1 MSALCMAIFLR
12 GCSDA
17 ETGALTLAMAQSGTV
32 ADYAS
37 LGPDVRLVDKHSTG
51 GVGDKISLVLAPLV
65 ASFGLKVPMMSGRG
79 LGHTGGTLDKLEA
92 IPGLTTQLST
102 ERYMRQLDEVGC
114 AIFGPTADIAPVDK
128 AIYALRDV
136 TGTTDSLPL
145 IGSSIMSKKIAE
157 NPHALTLDVKTGR
170 GAFLREWEQSL
181 ALAQVMVAA
190 GEGAGIPTVALLT
203 NMDQPLGAAVGNW
216 LEAKEAH
223 DVLQGEGPQDIA
235 ELSIAQAGMMLVQGG
250 VAASL
255 AEGIAMATEHL
266 ANGAAHSK
274 FLDMIAAQGG
284 DVSTLEDSPQAAYSS
299 VVRATTAGVLSGI
312 DAFEIGLTSVALGAG
327 RQNVED
333 QIDAYAGFTFHKK
346 LGDAVEIGDPIATA
360 FAENEALLPPAV
372 QRVGAAIDI
381 DSSGQGVELRP
392 LISHVMDSAGLHDYA
407 GFAAR

>member
-1 MSALCMAIFLR
+1 MAIFLR

-32 ADYAS
+32 ADYSS

-92 IPGLTTQLST
+92 IPGLTTHLST
-102 ERYMRQLDEVGC
+102 ERYMSQLAEVGC

-157 NPHALTLDVKTGR
+157 NPDALTLDVKTGR

-181 ALAQVMVAA
+181 ALAQVMIAA

-203 NMDQPLGAAVGNW
+203 NMDQPLGEAVGNW
-216 LEAKEAH
+216 NEAH
-223 DVLQGEGPQDIA
+223 EAHRVLMGEGPQDIA
-235 ELSIAQAGMMLVQGG
+235 ELSIAQAGLMLMQGG
-250 VAASL
+250 AAASFN
-255 AEGIAMATEHL
+255 EGIEMATENL
-266 ANGAAHSK
+266 GNGAAHAV
-274 FLDMIAAQGG
+274 FLQMIAAQGG
-284 DVSTLEDSPQAAYSS
+284 DVKALDESRQAAYSGTVCAAS
-299 VVRATTAGVLSGI
+299 DGILSGI
-312 DAFEIGLTSVALGAG
+312 DAFEIGLTSVQLGAG

-333 QIDAYAGFTFHKK
+333 KIDPYAGFTFHKK
-346 LGDAVEIGDPIATA
+346 LGDVVRKGEPIVTA
-360 FAENEALLPPAV
+360 HAEREVLLGPAIE
-372 QRVGAAIDI
+372 RAGAAIDI
-381 DSSGQGVELRP
+381 DSSGQSVELRP
-392 LISHVMDSAGLHDYA
+392 LISHVMDNKGLHSYDEY
-407 GFAAR
+407 RHRR